1 MIDAFCV
8 GLIAFVVSDEGL
20 DELAVHQLDCVTKRY
35 ELAGLVLGTA
45 AGLHADQARR
55 SVGKTLQQLVS
66 LDLLVRDDAG
76 VGIAAVDLKYALRNV
91 DANDALKASRI
102 RHEGLLLNVCN
113 HILVLRCRK
122 DRRSQGG
129 PLPYCSSAVAHTQTR
144 FGTNGTAL
152 ASLHQHQSPG
162 RRAASP
168 IRSAR
173 PLKRR
178 QQPVFGEGARHR
190 SCAAELADRCCRQS
204 GSTDRS
210 RILARAVGRS

>member
-1 MIDAFCV
+1 MLCKNI
-8 GLIAFVVSDEGL
+8 
-20 DELAVHQLDCVTKRY
+20 
-35 ELAGLVLGTA
+35 
-45 AGLHADQARR
+45 
-55 SVGKTLQQLVS
+55 
-66 LDLLVRDDAG
+66 LVR
-76 VGIAAVDLKYALRNV
+76 
-91 DANDALKASRI
+91 
-102 RHEGLLLNVCN
+102 
-113 HILVLRCRK
+113 RCRK

-210 RILARAVGRS
+210 RILAGTRIRTSPIRANPILWLIDFSSCQFLSKRHSYGLEKPWVNPPKAERAKP